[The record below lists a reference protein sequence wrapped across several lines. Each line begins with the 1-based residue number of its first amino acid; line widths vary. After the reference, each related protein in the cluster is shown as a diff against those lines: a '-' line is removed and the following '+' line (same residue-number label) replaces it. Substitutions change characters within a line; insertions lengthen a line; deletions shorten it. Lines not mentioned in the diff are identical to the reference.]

1 VKTDRQRAFLDPKV
15 LVRLARLEL
24 NARLPMEGSFG
35 GQHKSPHRGSS
46 VEFAQYREYVAGD
59 DISKLD
65 WRAYARS
72 DRFYIKEFEADT
84 NLRCHIVLDCSGSMA
99 YGEHVRK
106 FDYART
112 LAATLAHLAVR
123 QGDAVGLC
131 CFNGEVVEDVP
142 ARTSPRHLGAVYD
155 VLERVEPAGETDVV
169 TVLHELAERIRRR
182 ALVVV
187 VSDCFEEPGPLLDCF
202 QHLIF
207 RKHDV
212 VVFNVMDPQEMDFEF
227 SRPVRFR
234 DLESSFS
241 LLTDPSS
248 MRQDYLREFRAWLE
262 ELRTGCLRYNVD
274 YRQART
280 SDSVEDVLSTFLLSR
295 MRRK

>member
-1 VKTDRQRAFLDPKV
+1 MKTDRQRAFLDPGTQA
-15 LVRLARLEL
+15 RLSRLEL

-46 VEFAQYREYVAGD
+46 VEFAQYREYVPGD
-59 DISKLD
+59 DIGKLD

-84 NLRCHIVLDCSGSMA
+84 NLRCHLVLDCSGSMA
-99 YGEHVRK
+99 YGEAGSK
-106 FDYART
+106 FDYARV
-112 LAATLAHLAVR
+112 LAAHLAQVAVR

-131 CFNGEVVEDVP
+131 CFNGRVVEEVP

-155 VLERVEPAGETDVV
+155 VLERARPEGETEVV
-169 TVLHELAERIRRR
+169 TVLHDLAERIRRR

-187 VSDCFEEPGPLLDCF
+187 VSDFFAEPAPLLDCF
-202 QHLIF
+202 QHLVH

-212 VVFNVMDPQEMDFEF
+212 VVFHVLDPREMDFDF
-227 SRPVRFR
+227 SRPVRFK

-241 LLTDPSS
+241 LVTDPSI
-248 MRQDYLREFRAWLE
+248 MRGDYLREFQGWLG
-262 ELRTGCLRYNVD
+262 ELREGCLRYRVD

-280 SDSVEDVLSTFLLSR
+280 SESVADVLSSFFLSR

>member
-1 VKTDRQRAFLDPKV
+1 VKTDRQRSFLDPKI
-15 LVRLARLEL
+15 LARLARLEL

-46 VEFAQYREYVAGD
+46 VEFAQYREYVPGD

-84 NLRCHIVLDCSGSMA
+84 NLRCHLVLDCSGSMA
-99 YGEHVRK
+99 YGETLAK
-106 FDYART
+106 FDYGRT
-112 LAATLAHLAVR
+112 LAANLAQVAVR
-123 QGDAVGLC
+123 QGDAVGVC
-131 CFNGEVVEDVP
+131 CFNGQVVEDVP
-142 ARTSPRHLGAVYD
+142 AHTGPRHLGAVYD
-155 VLERVEPAGETDVV
+155 VLERVHPQGETDAV
-169 TVLHELAERIRRR
+169 TVLHDLAERIRRR
-182 ALVVV
+182 AMVVV
-187 VSDCFEEPGPLLDCF
+187 ISDFFAEPGPLLDCF
-202 QHLIF
+202 QHLIY

-212 VVFNVMDPQEMDFEF
+212 VVFHVLDPREMDFDF

-241 LLTDPSS
+241 MLTDPSV
-248 MRQDYLREFRAWLE
+248 MRRDYLREFASWLD

-280 SDSVEDVLSTFLLSR
+280 SDAVEDVLSAFLLGR